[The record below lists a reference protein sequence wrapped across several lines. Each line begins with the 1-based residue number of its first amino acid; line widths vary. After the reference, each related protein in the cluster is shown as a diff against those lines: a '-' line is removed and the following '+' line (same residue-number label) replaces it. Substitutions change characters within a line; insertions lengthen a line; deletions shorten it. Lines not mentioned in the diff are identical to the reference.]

1 MAYDADRHI
10 TNAAGELGCAALV
23 AALIIVPPLILP
35 AFVLYKLAVVA
46 GATTLH
52 PAILI
57 ALAIGSIWAIG
68 RAGGIL
74 IRSISPQI
82 AQAVIAAYIGACY
95 TFAVFQRQLTTAR
108 SELDIPW
115 LLFSFAAFTFVG
127 WKIAATVVNK
137 AHSRQLARTERR
149 DRV

>member
-1 MAYDADRHI
+1 MAYDAERHI
-10 TNAAGELGCAALV
+10 NSAAGELGCAALV

-35 AFVLYKLAVVA
+35 AFVLYKLAVAV
-46 GATTLH
+46 GASALH

-57 ALAIGSIWAIG
+57 ALAIASIWALG
-68 RAGGIL
+68 RGGGIL
-74 IRSISPQI
+74 VRSVSPQI
-82 AQAVIAAYIGACY
+82 ARAIIAAYIGACY

-115 LLFSFAAFTFVG
+115 LLFGFAAFSLVG

-137 AHSRQLARTERR
+137 AHLRQLARAERR
-149 DRV
+149 NRL